1 MGCIKPHTSKQP
13 ETVMERRATRASA
26 AEEVCLMTCEL
37 EMIHTVDELEAEFY
51 SDDQVNALWAEKLAL
66 HQSLIIRGWVWEMP
80 AGYHAFAR
88 GYIECGILEDDD
100 YEENTMKPKIKIVTS
115 YGLVTAIISEGSAID
130 VEIVEEDTGREMFF
144 TSPNYS

>member
-1 MGCIKPHTSKQP
+1 
-13 ETVMERRATRASA
+13 
-26 AEEVCLMTCEL
+26 MTCEL

-51 SDDQVNALWAEKLAL
+51 SDDQVKALWAEKLAL

-88 GYIECGILEDDD
+88 GYIECGILEDGD

-115 YGLVTAIISEGSAID
+115 YGLVTKIISEGSAMD
-130 VEIVEEDTGREMFF
+130 VEIVEEDTGKEMYF
-144 TSPNYS
+144 TSRDKGQGDVLYHPELPSAGTVTEQ